1 MGYEPPFHLT
11 DETVN
16 LVAAISETIGGLSS
30 AKGLSRSPHLRRE
43 NRIKSIQSSLAIEQ
57 NTLTVDEV
65 TAVIEGRRV
74 LAPPKD
80 IREVQNAFDAYEA
93 LSSLNPFSIDDLLKA
108 HGFMMAGLIKDAGRF
123 RMGNVGVFAGE
134 ALVHAGTPAAYVPQ
148 VVADLFQWLKET
160 QTHPLVSSCVFHS
173 EFEYIHPFSDGNG
186 RTGRLWHSLLLQ
198 RWNPLFEW
206 LPVESLVAEHQFEY
220 YDALGASQREGDCT
234 PFVEFMLGVILQTI
248 ESFDVE
254 QINEQLNEQINERQR
269 QIVSFLNQNPKAT
282 IDGIAMSAGV
292 SAATVRR
299 DLAKLR
305 ELGIVQREGSRKS
318 GRWKVVG

>member
-1 MGYEPPFHLT
+1 MAYVPPFHLT
-11 DETVN
+11 DTIVN
-16 LVAAISETIGGLSS
+16 SVAAISEAMGKLSS
-30 AKGLSRSPHLRRE
+30 AKGLSRNPHLRRE
-43 NRIKSIQSSLAIEQ
+43 NRIRSIHSSLAIEQ

-65 TAVIEGRRV
+65 TAVIEGKRV

-80 IREVQNAFDAYEA
+80 IREVQNAYEAYEA
-93 LSSLNPFSIDDLLKA
+93 LSSLDPFSIEDLLRA
-108 HGFMMAGLIKDAGRF
+108 HGFMMAGLVKDAGRF
-123 RMGNVGVFAGE
+123 RLGNVGVFAGD

-148 VVADLFQWLKET
+148 VMADLFSWLRET

-198 RWNPLFEW
+198 HWNPLFEW

-220 YDALGASQREGDCT
+220 YDALGAAQQEGDCT

-248 ESFDVE
+248 ESLDVE
-254 QINEQLNEQINERQR
+254 QINEQIYEQINERQQRIISHLR
-269 QIVSFLNQNPKAT
+269 QDPKAT
-282 IDGIAMSAGV
+282 FDAIADAAGV
-292 SAATVRR
+292 SIATARR
-299 DLAKLR
+299 DLARLR

-318 GRWKVVG
+318 GHWKVVG